1 MKYVAKI
8 SNKKKC
14 DQVVEQIKESI
25 IRGVY
30 KTGDKLP
37 PEPTLCEMFGVSRI
51 TIRESLKKLN
61 MMGLVDIRHGS
72 GTYVKNIDLGTFMR
86 PMFQLIEFDDIDIKT
101 IYDARKIIEGGTAYL
116 AALNRTEEECEK
128 LRDILLHFREAV
140 KAKDLV
146 LIRRLDSEFHIQLA
160 KMSHNTLLQACVTTI
175 EEINQA
181 CVKRISKANVTLE
194 GNYAEHYAIYE
205 QIEKQNPEEA
215 KKAII
220 AHAVSSEKVLMD

>member
-8 SNKKKC
+8 SNQTKC

-61 MMGLVDIRHGS
+61 TMGLVDIKQGS
-72 GTYVKNIDLGTFMR
+72 GTYVRNVDLGTFMR

-116 AALNRTEEECEK
+116 AALNRTEQECKK
-128 LRDILLHFREAV
+128 LGEILSQLKNAIQTKDIIF
-140 KAKDLV
+140 
-146 LIRRLDSEFHIQLA
+146 IRKMDSEFHIQTA
-160 KMSHNTLLQACVTTI
+160 VMSHNTLLQACVATI

-181 CVKRISKANVTLE
+181 CVKRISKLNVTID
-194 GNYAEHYAIYE
+194 GNYTEHHAIYE

-215 KKAII
+215 RNAMIY
-220 AHAVSSEKVLMD
+220 HTVSSEKALME